1 MDGKD
6 TDQWNGGKLDSWSI
20 DLLAPSPCSGV
31 TGRAHRCRRRRALG
45 SPATRGTFAPPPGK
59 RPAWQRDV

>member
-6 TDQWNGGKLDSWSI
+6 TDQWNGGKLDSWSN
-20 DLLAPSPCSGV
+20 DLLAPSPCGGE

-59 RPAWQRDV
+59 RPAWQRDA